1 MLKVTKHTIDRLDLN
16 RNHCLKKVYKEKG
29 LGHKVY
35 DQIPAKFQRE
45 EGEIK
50 ILKKSMLILLGQHNT
65 ISQTGKDGT
74 RKV

>member
-1 MLKVTKHTIDRLDLN
+1 MLKVTKYTIDRLKLN
-16 RNHCLKKVYKEKG
+16 RNHCLKKIYKEKG

-50 ILKKSMLILLGQHNT
+50 ILKKSVSYFIRPVQHYIQN
-65 ISQTGKDGT
+65 K
-74 RKV
+74 

>member
-50 ILKKSMLILLGQHNT
+50 ILKKSISHFIRPTQHYIPN
-65 ISQTGKDGT
+65 
-74 RKV
+74 R